1 MRRLIRCLK
10 KGQSVASTYAAHRGH
25 NKFWLQCGRTIMS
38 VASTTTNMTP
48 PPPKDTCDRRKICKN
63 AIFSWLNLQSFSREE
78 IQKISKAIA
87 NNCDSKESSM
97 GDVITEK
104 NMQNHILRR
113 IRKRRK
119 TSDIMDNKTEI
130 VEQYANE
137 QAELIMEAFSD
148 AEVVVPDE
156 REKYKYRIPRQQFEN
171 KISDLASAIDYKR
184 VLPISLSML
193 LVGSSVGIVSP
204 VMPFVVEKLGLTS
217 GEFGYVVS
225 AFAAAK
231 VAGNFP
237 AAVLVDKHGR
247 KPYLV
252 YSLSLVA
259 FGVGGIGLASSMEQ
273 LVLCRLIT
281 GFGVAALSTASTMMI
296 ADIST
301 PLNRASTFAP
311 IMSGFAAGTALGP
324 AVGGIAADAI
334 GIEETFM
341 LVGGSYFALIAI
353 NHFLI
358 QETKPEKFIFP
369 WEKEDKDQT
378 NNNSMFS
385 SVKDAMSQ
393 WKPLLDDKQIR
404 NLVVMSGLYSMT
416 LAGAQM
422 TLLPL
427 ILTDPSGTFGMSATS
442 IGQVYMGMS
451 IASVVSNP
459 SVALVADKV
468 GKASV
473 IIGGGGLMS
482 LSIAAMPFCSNISQL
497 AAVMGCWT
505 LGSTALS
512 TAPVAHISDI
522 ATPKQRAQ
530 AIALLRTSGDVG
542 FFAGATSLG
551 IVADM
556 TGNTDFAMQSGAGL
570 LLSATS
576 WYATRQFILRKAEQM
591 GH

>member
-1 MRRLIRCLK
+1 
-10 KGQSVASTYAAHRGH
+10 
-25 NKFWLQCGRTIMS
+25 MS
-38 VASTTTNMTP
+38 VVSTTPTP
-48 PPPKDTCDRRKICKN
+48 SEAGAPPHHHPRRRKQLCKN
-63 AIFSWLNLQSFSREE
+63 AIFSWLNLHSFSPEE
-78 IQKISKAIA
+78 IQAIAETIA
-87 NNCDSKESSM
+87 NNDNSSSTANMCDM
-97 GDVITEK
+97 ITEK
-104 NMQNHILRR
+104 NMQIHVQKR

-119 TSDIMDNKTEI
+119 PTSGGGGEHAHLTDDAMDRV
-130 VEQYANE
+130 VEQYAKE
-137 QAELIMEAFSD
+137 QAELIMEAITCTS
-148 AEVVVPDE
+148 EYSGTSEKVVANAAVAGENE
-156 REKYKYRIPRQQFEN
+156 RKKRKFKYIISRQQFEN
-171 KISDLASAIDYKR
+171 QITDLASAIDYKK

-204 VMPFVVEKLGLTS
+204 VMPFIVEKLGLTS

-259 FGVGGIGLASSMEQ
+259 FGVGGIGLASCMEQ

-324 AVGGIAADAI
+324 AIGGIAADAI

-341 LVGGSYFALIAI
+341 LVGGSYFALVAI

-358 QETKPEKFIFP
+358 QETKPDEFIFP
-369 WEKEDKDQT
+369 WELSYENEKKEKPF
-378 NNNSMFS
+378 FS
-385 SVKDAMSQ
+385 SVKDAISQ
-393 WKPLLDDKQIR
+393 WKPLLDDKQVR

-416 LAGAQM
+416 LAGTQM
-422 TLLPL
+422 TLLP
-427 ILTDPSGTFGMSATS
+427 IVLTDPSGTFGMSATS

-468 GKASV
+468 GKSRV
-473 IIGGGGLMS
+473 IIGGGTLMS
-482 LSIAAMPFCSNISQL
+482 LSIASMPFCSNISQL

-522 ATPKQRAQ
+522 VTPKQRAQ
-530 AIALLRTSGDVG
+530 AIALLRTSGDIG

-551 IVADM
+551 LVADI
-556 TGNTDFAMQSGAGL
+556 TGNIDIAMQSGAGL

-576 WYATRQFILRKAEQM
+576 WYAMRQFIARKTNAEQL